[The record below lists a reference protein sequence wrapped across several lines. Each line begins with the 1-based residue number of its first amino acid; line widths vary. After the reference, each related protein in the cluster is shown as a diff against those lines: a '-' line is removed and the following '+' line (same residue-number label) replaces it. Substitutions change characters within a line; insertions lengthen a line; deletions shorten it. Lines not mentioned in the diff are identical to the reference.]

1 MGMLLID
8 ENKVTDN
15 SLMYIGFDLG
25 ISTDDCMR
33 FKIDPDTGARW
44 QVLDQ
49 VKYAE
54 KVRKIIRADYE
65 EGEEED

>member
-15 SLMYIGFDLG
+15 SLMYIGFDLS

-33 FKIDPDTGARW
+33 FKVDPDTGAQW

-54 KVRKIIRADYE
+54 KVREIIRADYE